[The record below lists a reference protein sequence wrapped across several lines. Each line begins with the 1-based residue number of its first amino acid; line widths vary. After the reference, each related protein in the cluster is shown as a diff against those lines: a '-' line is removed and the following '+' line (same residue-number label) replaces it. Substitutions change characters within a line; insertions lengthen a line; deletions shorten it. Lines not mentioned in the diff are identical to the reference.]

1 MRRVYLAV
9 PFAVAVVAASPIVAQ
24 PTAQPG
30 ALDGRVNRL
39 EREMR
44 AVQRQVFPNGAVQP
58 ELGGAPAP
66 ATPSGSAATA
76 PIADLTAR
84 VDAIERQLQ
93 TITGANEQAGFRVR
107 QLEESVARLQS
118 RLSALET
125 AGGGTAPP
133 TTSSATPAPAVRSDE
148 MVEPARSTARPSLRP
163 AATVANSRP
172 STRPDPA
179 RRALVAAVE
188 LPSTGDAVEDEYTYA
203 FRLYDAQLYPE
214 AQTKLK
220 TFVAAHPTTN
230 KRWSYAQNLLGRAY
244 LDEGKPA
251 LASVAFY
258 DNYQKAPRGER
269 ASESLYWLGRSLT
282 RLGKLADAC
291 KVYDELA
298 DVYGAKLT
306 SDARARAAKGRQD
319 AKCATQSS

>member
-1 MRRVYLAV
+1 MTRWILA
-9 PFAVAVVAASPIVAQ
+9 AALLSVAGPLAAQ
-24 PTAQPG
+24 TAP
-30 ALDGRVNRL
+30 ATLDGRVNRL

-44 AVQRQVFPNGAVQP
+44 AVQRQAFPNGAVQP
-58 ELGGAPAP
+58 ELGGTTVPVTPA
-66 ATPSGSAATA
+66 GNAATA
-76 PIADLTAR
+76 PIADLTSR
-84 VDAIERQLQ
+84 IDALERQLQ
-93 TITGANEQAGFRVR
+93 TSTGATEQTGFRIR
-107 QLEESVARLQS
+107 QLEESVARLQT
-118 RLSALET
+118 RLAALES
-125 AGGGTAPP
+125 AGAA
-133 TTSSATPAPAVRSDE
+133 TTPSAATTPAVRSDE
-148 MVEPARSTARPSLRP
+148 MVEPARVTTRPPVRP
-163 AATVANSRP
+163 AATTTDRP
-172 STRPDPA
+172 ASRPDPA

-188 LPSTGDAVEDEYTYA
+188 MPSTGDAVEDEYTYA
-203 FRLYDAQLYPE
+203 FRLYDAKLYPE

-220 TFVAAHPTTN
+220 AFAQGHPTTN

-282 RLGKLADAC
+282 RLGKLPDAC

-306 SDARARAAKGRQD
+306 SDARARAAKGRAD
-319 AKCATQSS
+319 AKCTG